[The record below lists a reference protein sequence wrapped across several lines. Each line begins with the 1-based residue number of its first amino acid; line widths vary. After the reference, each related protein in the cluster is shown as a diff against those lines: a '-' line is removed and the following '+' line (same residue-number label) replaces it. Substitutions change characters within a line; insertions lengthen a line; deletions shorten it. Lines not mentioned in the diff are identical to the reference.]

1 MSKNMTKEQYQKWN
15 DTADKFMA
23 NKKGMGLKVNLSI
36 VKGKLSLSHKM
47 DAKYEQYWKS
57 MQNMIVELCTGAIKI
72 LYDEFNASYA
82 TKNDFEMEDKRIS
95 ERRISAGGLGSDDIM

>member
-47 DAKYEQYWKS
+47 DLQ
-57 MQNMIVELCTGAIKI
+57 LGRCCFKI
-72 LYDEFNASYA
+72 
-82 TKNDFEMEDKRIS
+82 
-95 ERRISAGGLGSDDIM
+95 

>member
-47 DAKYEQYWKS
+47 DAKYELYWKS
-57 MQNMIVELCTGAIKI
+57 MQNMIEELCR
-72 LYDEFNASYA
+72 
-82 TKNDFEMEDKRIS
+82 TK
-95 ERRISAGGLGSDDIM
+95 

>member
-47 DAKYEQYWKS
+47 DAE
-57 MQNMIVELCTGAIKI
+57 
-72 LYDEFNASYA
+72 YD
-82 TKNDFEMEDKRIS
+82 
-95 ERRISAGGLGSDDIM
+95 RRTLHRRN

>member
-47 DAKYEQYWKS
+47 D
-57 MQNMIVELCTGAIKI
+57 VIKI
-72 LYDEFNASYA
+72 S
-82 TKNDFEMEDKRIS
+82 
-95 ERRISAGGLGSDDIM
+95 

>member
-57 MQNMIVELCTGAIKI
+57 MQNMIV
-72 LYDEFNASYA
+72 
-82 TKNDFEMEDKRIS
+82 
-95 ERRISAGGLGSDDIM
+95 